1 MLHGNDLSI
10 LVKARDAL
18 LEARNKVPHLG
29 EADQALSEAANVL
42 DSAVWRNDKRL
53 RKQFVE
59 ARNG

>member
-1 MLHGNDLSI
+1 MNAAEIST

-18 LEARNKVPHLG
+18 LEARNKVSHLS

-59 ARNG
+59 ARNS